1 MINNELLSEYQSGF
15 RPTYSTVTAL
25 LETTNNWCV
34 NTDKGLLNGVIFID
48 LKKAFDTIDH
58 AILLRKL
65 ERYGVD
71 DGALLW
77 FRSYLTDRK
86 QKCYVIENL
95 SSTLT
100 INCGVPQGSML
111 GPLLFLIYIKD
122 LPNCLNVGSPRMYAD
137 DTNMSFKSKNLVELQ
152 DCMNTELKSLNT
164 WLEVNKLSL
173 NIAKTEFM
181 VIGSRQRL
189 ATHGNLDLD
198 VFVDNKRIKR
208 ALNL

>member
-34 NTDKGLLNGVIFID
+34 NIDKGLLNGVIFID
-48 LKKAFDTIDH
+48 LKKAFDTADH

-65 ERYGVD
+65 EHYGVD

-86 QKCYVIENL
+86 QKCYVNGNL

-100 INCGVPQGSML
+100 INCEVPQGSNI
-111 GPLLFLIYIKD
+111 GTIVV
-122 LPNCLNVGSPRMYAD
+122 PNV
-137 DTNMSFKSKNLVELQ
+137 
-152 DCMNTELKSLNT
+152 
-164 WLEVNKLSL
+164 
-173 NIAKTEFM
+173 
-181 VIGSRQRL
+181 
-189 ATHGNLDLD
+189 
-198 VFVDNKRIKR
+198 
-208 ALNL
+208 